1 MTSWCAGK
9 RCCSSLGPVC
19 WLCWCTQISVSA
31 KSFLVAAPTLT
42 FSTERAKGAYAA
54 AAASYW
60 DYARASDEKRK
71 ISSTGHSQAQHA
83 QQAAVEDA
91 RISVQLFL
99 QLFQSVRPLL
109 SLSVSQFG
117 RTTRRKKRKR
127 RRSAM
132 SLAARKLEFF
142 DSAGMVVGMFSGGQS
157 SSSSP
162 HDGRYRCE
170 AGSAPISPLS
180 QVLLILA
187 KRRRS
192 PSRSSAAEA
201 QQRAALCRCR
211 SQSQAAAQW
220 AEMWRSWQG
229 GAAPSGSPPAQGEAR
244 ALHRVCRGARPV

>member
-1 MTSWCAGK
+1 MLLPQLATGTMPEPQTRRGK
-9 RCCSSLGPVC
+9 P
-19 WLCWCTQISVSA
+19 
-31 KSFLVAAPTLT
+31 
-42 FSTERAKGAYAA
+42 
-54 AAASYW
+54 
-60 DYARASDEKRK
+60 AR

-91 RISVQLFL
+91 CISVQLFL

-180 QVLLILA
+180 QVLFILA

-192 PSRSSAAEA
+192 PSSGSTAEA
-201 QQRAALCRCR
+201 QQRAALR
-211 SQSQAAAQW
+211 SLPQAAAQW

-229 GAAPSGSPPAQGEAR
+229 GAAPSGSPPAQGESSASS
-244 ALHRVCRGARPV
+244 LQGSPTV